1 MKNKRKAFTGSSY
14 QKEDKVVSATK
25 SEEANKT
32 KETAPVKLHHNL
44 PRKKKVQT
52 KKRNCCCRS

>member
-25 SEEANKT
+25 SGEANKT
-32 KETAPVKLHHNL
+32 KEPTPVKAA
-44 PRKKKVQT
+44 PQPSQKKRVQT
-52 KKRNCCCRS
+52 KKKKLLL